1 MREFLYIS
9 GRLKASTVCGYR
21 FRNAPAHSLRC
32 FVININDTIILL
44 KVKPWKYGVAVWL
57 TLVILLGF
65 SIDIPEIQILKESA
79 RNLFLHV
86 PMWFTMYIAFLA
98 GVFYSIRYLNNPRP
112 EMDMKAETAT
122 QVGVIFGICGLL
134 TGSLWARFTWGT
146 WWTFA
151 EPKMNLAAVALLIYI
166 AYFILRSAFDDP
178 DKRARFAAV
187 YNIFAVTT
195 IPFLLYVI
203 PRQLP
208 SLHPGAD
215 GNPAFSDMTAPELRI
230 IFYPAVIGFIGLSVW
245 LMDIVYRSKK
255 INYQLD
261 HRFD

>member
-1 MREFLYIS
+1 L
-9 GRLKASTVCGYR
+9 
-21 FRNAPAHSLRC
+21 
-32 FVININDTIILL
+32 
-44 KVKPWKYGVAVWL
+44 WKYSVAVWV
-57 TLVILLGF
+57 TLVIIIGF
-65 SIDIPEIQILKESA
+65 LIDIPEIQVLKESA
-79 RNLFLHV
+79 RNLFFHV

-98 GVFYSIRYLNNPRP
+98 GMVYSIRFLNSGK
-112 EMDMKAETAT
+112 MDLDIKAETAT
-122 QVGVIFGICGLL
+122 QVGIVFGLCGLL

-151 EPKMNLAAVALLIYI
+151 EPKMNLAAVALLIYV
-166 AYFILRSAFDDP
+166 AYFILRTAFDDP

-187 YNIFAVTT
+187 YNIFAAST

-230 IFYPAVIGFIGLSVW
+230 VFYPAIIGFIGLSIW
-245 LMDIVYRSKK
+245 LMNIVYRYKK
-255 INYQLD
+255 LIIQLD
-261 HRFD
+261 NSLP